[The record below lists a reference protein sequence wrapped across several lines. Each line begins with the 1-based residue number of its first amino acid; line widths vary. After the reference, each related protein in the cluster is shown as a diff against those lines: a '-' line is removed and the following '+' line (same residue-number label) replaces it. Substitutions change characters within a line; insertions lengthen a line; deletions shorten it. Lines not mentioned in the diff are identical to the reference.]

1 MSSDKK
7 VDMFN
12 PRPPEFH
19 SCPPGA
25 CDRQARESARNAQLS
40 AVAGA
45 FFAQR
50 EAQGDLGARCAQ
62 ELQKDKIVRTTFTR
76 EEVLTV
82 LKAKKASLDHG
93 PETEDMPEM
102 VRHHMLAELIRT
114 FERME

>member
-12 PRPPEFH
+12 PRPLEFH
-19 SCPPGA
+19 NCPPGA

-62 ELQKDKIVRTTFTR
+62 EFQKDKAVRTTFTR

-82 LKAKKASLDHG
+82 LRAKVAEQQALIMQKT
-93 PETEDMPEM
+93 PETVLREI
-102 VRHHMLAELIRT
+102 VAI